1 MQITVSS
8 GNNINGTLILPLFQG
23 TEKLDDSIVGIPAQL
38 RSQIN
43 NVLSDKDFKGKAKTT
58 LTLLG
63 SEGGK
68 AMLVG
73 LGKKEDAD
81 ANTYRKAGA
90 RVVKARGKTH
100 GTELTVK
107 LDATE
112 VGLVSA
118 FAEGLLLRDY
128 SYNHY
133 KTMDE
138 DDKEEER
145 ILALGL
151 SMFPSEKSI
160 PLGAL
165 LRLCEF
171 DDLDEVREVVA
182 DEHRHARRRQRH
194 HELRDAAGQPAHVL
208 EVLQHQDLHGGQ
220 SEEAYGGEERA
231 RDGHHVPAGLI
242 VQVAAAAGQT
252 RDHKH
257 QRGRH
262 HAGRHAPPHQL
273 ARRRTLS
280 EVRAEVRVGVRPVL
294 GQGLALAL
302 VLG

>member
-23 TEKLDDSIVGIPAQL
+23 TEKLADSIVGIPSQL
-38 RSQIN
+38 KSQIN
-43 NVLSDKDFKGKAKTT
+43 NVLFDNDFKAKAKST

-90 RVVKARGKTH
+90 CVIKARGKTH

-107 LDATE
+107 LDSTKIE
-112 VGLVSA
+112 LVTA

-138 DDKEEER
+138 DDKE
-145 ILALGL
+145 
-151 SMFPSEKSI
+151 
-160 PLGAL
+160 
-165 LRLCEF
+165 
-171 DDLDEVREVVA
+171 DDLTARIICDE
-182 DEHRHARRRQRH
+182 
-194 HELRDAAGQPAHVL
+194 
-208 EVLQHQDLHGGQ
+208 
-220 SEEAYGGEERA
+220 SIEEALNESVRIATGVTSGVHLSRDLGNAPPNDMYPMAYAKKAMDWAKQYDSVSVGVITYEEA
-231 RDGHHVPAGLI
+231 IEHGMGGLI
-242 VQVAAAAGQT
+242 AVGKGSARKPCMVIFKMNEHLEGRCPVIVGKGITFDTGGISLKA
-252 RDHKH
+252 RSKH
-257 QRGRH
+257 G
-262 HAGRHAPPHQL
+262 
-273 ARRRTLS
+273 
-280 EVRAEVRVGVRPVL
+280 
-294 GQGLALAL
+294 
-302 VLG
+302 